1 MSEKVSLL
9 LFVGGKEESEV
20 ERMVNEGREA
30 VALDTIEKAMA
41 IPSIDRIIVATN
53 SHRLARRL
61 RHMPVQVEFDVEGEE
76 FHFGRRLRQL
86 IEKYRIERPFYMGGG
101 SGALL
106 STAEMEGIVEKVLS
120 AEEILV
126 TNNLYSTDFAAFVP
140 GEALAAITPPATD
153 NDLGWLLREEAGL
166 KNYSPP
172 RTAGTQLD
180 VDTPADLMTLSYH
193 PAVGRHARRYLD
205 SLALDTS
212 HIEMV
217 MPLITSRDAEILVA
231 GRVAAPVWAY
241 LETETA
247 CRVRIFS
254 EERGMRASGRQERG
268 EVRSLLGY
276 YIEEVGVERFF
287 ATLGELGDAAFLDT
301 RVIFG
306 HLGLWPPASDR
317 FYSDLRQPDKIAHPF
332 VRDFTAAAIE
342 APIPVVLGG
351 HSLVSGGLY
360 ALIEAAWAGK
370 GEASLGGF

>member
-1 MSEKVSLL
+1 MSKGVSLL
-9 LFVGGKEESEV
+9 IFVGGGEGSEV
-20 ERMVNEGREA
+20 EKMVNQAREA
-30 VALDTIEKAMA
+30 VVLDTIEKAMA
-41 IPSIDRIIVATN
+41 IPAIDRIVVATN
-53 SHRLARRL
+53 SHRLACRL

-86 IEKYRIERPFYMGGG
+86 IEKYGIERPFYIGGG
-101 SGALL
+101 SAPLL
-106 STAEMEGIVEKVLS
+106 SIAEMQGIAKRVL
-120 AEEILV
+120 AADRIVV
-126 TNNLYSTDFAAFVP
+126 TNNLYSTDLAAFVP
-140 GEALAAITPPATD
+140 GRALAAIDPPATD

-180 VDTPADLMTLSYH
+180 VDTPADLMALSYH
-193 PAVGRHARRYLD
+193 PAVGRHTQLYLD
-205 SLALDTS
+205 NLDLDTS
-212 HIEMV
+212 HIERV
-217 MPLITSRDAEILVA
+217 MPLITSRDAEIVVA

-247 CRVRIFS
+247 CRVRVFS

-276 YIEEVGVERFF
+276 YIDEVGIERFF
-287 ATLGELGDAAFLDT
+287 ATLAELGDAAFLDT
-301 RVIFG
+301 RVIFR

-317 FYSDLRQPDKIAHPF
+317 FYSDLRQPEKIADPF
-332 VRDFTAAAIE
+332 VCEFTVAAIQ

-360 ALIEAAWAGK
+360 ALIEAAWART
-370 GEASLGGF
+370 

>member
-9 LFVGGKEESEV
+9 IFVGGKEESEV
-20 ERMVNEGREA
+20 ERMVNQGREA

-41 IPSIDRIIVATN
+41 IPAIDRIIVATN

-106 STAEMEGIVEKVLS
+106 STAEMEGIVEMVLS

-140 GEALAAITPPATD
+140 GEALAAIDPPATD

-317 FYSDLRQPDKIAHPF
+317 FYSDLRQPEKIAHPF
-332 VRDFTAAAIE
+332 VRDFTAAAIR

-370 GEASLGGF
+370 

>member
-1 MSEKVSLL
+1 MSERVSLL
-9 LFVGGKEESEV
+9 IFVGGKEGSEV
-20 ERMVNEGREA
+20 ERMVNKGREA

-41 IPSIDRIIVATN
+41 IPTIDRVVVATN

-61 RHMPVQVEFDVEGEE
+61 RHMPVLIEFDVEGEE
-76 FHFGRRLRQL
+76 FHFGHRLRQL
-86 IEKYRIERPFYMGGG
+86 IEKYCIERPFYMGGG

-106 STAEMEGIVEKVLS
+106 STAEMEGIVEAVLS
-120 AEEILV
+120 AKEILV

-140 GEALAAITPPATD
+140 GEALATIASPATD
-153 NDLGWLLREEAGL
+153 NDLGWLLREAGL

-180 VDTPADLMTLSYH
+180 IDTPADLMTLSYH

-212 HIEMV
+212 HIEKA
-217 MPLITSRDAEILVA
+217 MPLITNRDAEVLVA

-247 CRVRIFS
+247 CRVRMFS

-287 ATLGELGDAAFLDT
+287 AILGELGDAAFLDT

-317 FYSDLRQPDKIAHPF
+317 FYSDLRRPEKIAHPF
-332 VRDFTAAAIE
+332 VRNFTAAAIQ

-360 ALIEAAWAGK
+360 ALIEAAWFGK
-370 GEASLGGF
+370 